1 MKKRAS
7 SAESLL
13 PLRPNWFHILLSL
26 RDQEQHGYGIM
37 QDVLERTDGKVRLWP
52 TTLYGTLK
60 RMIDDELIEE
70 SDERPAPE
78 MDDARRIYYRLTK
91 FGARVLAAETQRLQ
105 DLINAAQAKKPTS
118 KREATS

>member
-1 MKKRAS
+1 MKKRS
-7 SAESLL
+7 LSPESLL

-37 QDVLERTDGKVRLWP
+37 QDVLERTEGKVRLWP

-78 MDDARRIYYRLTK
+78 MDDARRIYYRLTE
-91 FGARVLAAETQRLQ
+91 FGARVLTAETQRLQ
-105 DLINAAQAKKPTS
+105 ALLDAAYVKKRTR

>member
-1 MKKRAS
+1 MKKRATS
-7 SAESLL
+7 PESLL
-13 PLRPNWFHILLSL
+13 PLRPNWFHVLLSL

-37 QDVLERTDGKVRLWP
+37 QDVLERTEGKVRLWP

-60 RMIDDELIEE
+60 RMIDAELIKE

-78 MDDARRIYYRLTK
+78 LDDARRIYYRLTE
-91 FGARVLAAETQRLQ
+91 FGTRVLMAETERLQ
-105 DLINAAQAKKPTS
+105 ALIDAAHAKKRTS